1 MYFAKIKKK
10 KVTLKKKLRVFRNV
24 YESCQSDILVEL
36 VMKKVDLYKNP
47 NRARN
52 IRCTPAFVTKPGPAT
67 LGTDPEAPPPTPE
80 GGAEKMGWVEGPQRG
95 MPPPPQAREKG
106 PAALSG
112 QDLQGAL
119 ASTLC
124 GVPESGSVCLWPL
137 RAP

>member
-1 MYFAKIKKK
+1 M
-10 KVTLKKKLRVFRNV
+10 FRNV

-52 IRCTPAFVTKPGPAT
+52 IRCTPAFVTKPGPAS
-67 LGTDPEAPPPTPE
+67 LGTDPEGPPTPE
-80 GGAEKMGWVEGPQRG
+80 GGAERMGWVDGPQRG
-95 MPPPPQAREKG
+95 HGGPDAREKG
-106 PAALSG
+106 PAGLSR

-124 GVPESGSVCLWPL
+124 GVLESGSVCLWPL
-137 RAP
+137 RAH